1 MPTIATNKRFL
12 TTSTAQVGS
21 KNEPS
26 MVVTSPDPDRDG
38 DRIMPG
44 GMQAENFLKN
54 SPLLFGHDHRAL
66 PVGTV
71 TSLNQQD
78 HHVVASWRWL
88 ENDEFADRVRNAW
101 EQGVLRAASIGFRP
115 LRSVPNDFGGQD
127 ILEWELCEISL
138 VPIPANPAA
147 VRTLKQLGLLGVG
160 ADTQAGERCYAC
172 GSGDTLELRDDAGS
186 YLEIHEPPT
195 HLDFENFIDLDDE
208 RQLNR
213 QIGQVVQ
220 RELANVITE
229 QIGTSLRDAIDYA
242 RGRVR

>member
-1 MPTIATNKRFL
+1 MPTIATSKRFL
-12 TTSTAQVGS
+12 TTSTAQAGS
-21 KNEPS
+21 KDEPS
-26 MVVTSPDPDRDG
+26 MIVTSPDPDRDG

-44 GMQAENFLKN
+44 GMRAENFLKN

-88 ENDEFADRVRNAW
+88 EGDEFADRVRNAW

-127 ILEWELCEISL
+127 ILEWELYEISL

-147 VRTLKQLGLLGVG
+147 VRTLKQLGLLG

-172 GSGDTLELRDDAGS
+172 GNGDVLEIRDDATA
-186 YLEIHEPPT
+186 LEIIEPVT
-195 HLDFENFIDLDDE
+195 HLDLENFIDLGDE

-213 QIGQVVQ
+213 QIGQVVE
-220 RELANVITE
+220 RELTNFLTKE
-229 QIGTSLRDAIDYA
+229 IGTAIQDSLDYA

>member
-12 TTSTAQVGS
+12 TTSTAQAGS
-21 KNEPS
+21 KDEPS
-26 MVVTSPDPDRDG
+26 MIVTSPDPDRDG
-38 DRIMPG
+38 DRIMPS
-44 GMQAENFLKN
+44 GMRAENFLKN

-88 ENDEFADRVRNAW
+88 ENDEFADRVKNAW

-127 ILEWELCEISL
+127 ILEWELYEISL

-147 VRTLKQLGLLGVG
+147 VRTLKQLGLLGTN
-160 ADTQAGERCYAC
+160 TQKTGERCYAC
-172 GSGDTLELRDDAGS
+172 GNGDVLELRDDSLA
-186 YLEIHEPPT
+186 LEIIEPVT
-195 HLDFENFIDLDDE
+195 HVELQDFIDIDDTKS
-208 RQLNR
+208 LNKA
-213 QIGQVVQ
+213 IGSVFA
-220 RELANVITE
+220 REFSGFLAKEVS
-229 QIGTSLRDAIDYA
+229 TSLRDAIDYA